1 MLAERAREHIASK
14 NIDHSG
20 NLPFHRVT
28 LSMGLMI
35 LDPDKQYVS
44 EEIYKYADEA
54 LYRAKANGRNQISMV
69 DQSNDDIELLD
80 RKSVV

>member
-28 LSMGLMI
+28 LSMGLML
-35 LDPDKQYVS
+35 LDPEITYVC

-54 LYRAKANGRNQISMV
+54 LYRAKAHGRNKVAVV
-69 DQSNDDIELLD
+69 DSTTDDSELF
-80 RKSVV
+80 